1 MRSVLSTV
9 TLILGSLSFSGFTHA
24 ASFDCS
30 KAKQPAETLICG
42 VAALSK
48 LDGQMGEVY
57 RKNLSELSP
66 PAAQQYKDGQRDW
79 LIYWPVLCAQEGGK
93 LDPKSEETL
102 QCAKAEYAARIATLK
117 TQKRTVDNLL
127 AFPVS
132 HYRVLKST
140 AGIDFFRNAHHS
152 ESRMAIDVEA
162 ASTEQKE
169 LAHALNHWLGA
180 SPIETSNTNGEDETT
195 SDTEIQL
202 SFRDAS
208 SPLILSA
215 QQTGFLMGHGAAH
228 PLSTASQRHFNLLSK
243 RPLRSDDIF
252 QGKEWE
258 DGLTRLAEKAL
269 KKQLGDN
276 YSVDKFESLK
286 ALAIAPEHCAFD
298 KKGLTLTFNPYE
310 VAPYVAG
317 APEVTL
323 PWGSLSGWLNP
334 VFAASLPKAAPSR
347 R

>member
-1 MRSVLSTV
+1 MRSVIPNV
-9 TLILGSLSFSGFTHA
+9 TLILSALSFTGLSHA

-30 KAKQPAETLICG
+30 KAKKPAEVLICG
-42 VAALSK
+42 VPALSK
-48 LDGQMGEVY
+48 VDSQMGELY
-57 RKNLSELSP
+57 RKNLAELSP
-66 PAAQQYKDGQRDW
+66 SAAQQVKDGQRDW
-79 LIYWPVLCAQEGGK
+79 LIYWPGLCANDASK
-93 LDPKSEETL
+93 IDPKSEETL
-102 QCAKAEYAARIATLK
+102 QCAKGEYTARMATLK
-117 TQKRTVDNLL
+117 TQRRTVENLL
-127 AFPVS
+127 AYPVT

-140 AGIDFFRNAHHS
+140 AGLDFVKNAHHT
-152 ESRMAIDVEA
+152 ESRMAIDVDA
-162 ASTEQKE
+162 APTEQKE
-169 LAHALNHWLGA
+169 LAHAINHWLGA

-228 PLSTASQRHFNLLSK
+228 PLSTASQRHFNLLSR
-243 RPLRSDDIF
+243 RPLRTDDIF

-276 YSVDKFESLK
+276 YSVDKFETLK
-286 ALAIAPEHCAFD
+286 ALTIAPEHWAFD

>member
-1 MRSVLSTV
+1 MRSVIASV
-9 TLILGSLSFSGFTHA
+9 TLILGTLSFSGFASA

-30 KAKQPAETLICG
+30 KAKKPAENLICG
-42 VAALSK
+42 APALSK
-48 LDGQMGEVY
+48 LDSQMGDLY
-57 RKNLSELSP
+57 RKNLAELSP
-66 PAAQQYKDGQRDW
+66 SAAQQVKDGQRDW
-79 LIYWPVLCAQEGGK
+79 LIYWPVLCAEDHGK
-93 LDPKSEETL
+93 LDPKSDEAL
-102 QCAKAEYAARIATLK
+102 QCAKGEYAQRVTTLK
-117 TQKRTVDNLL
+117 TQKRTVENLL
-127 AFPVS
+127 SFPVS

-140 AGIDFFRNAHHS
+140 AGLDFFKNAHHT
-152 ESRMAIDVEA
+152 ESRIAIDVEA
-162 ASTEQKE
+162 APAEQKE
-169 LAHALNHWLGA
+169 LAHALNQWLGA
-180 SPIETSNTNGEDETT
+180 SPIETSNINGEDETT

-202 SFRDAS
+202 AFRDAA

-243 RPLRSDDIF
+243 RPLRTDDIF

-276 YSVDKFESLK
+276 YSVDKLETLK
-286 ALAIAPEHCAFD
+286 ALAIAPEHWAFD

-317 APEVTL
+317 APEVTI
-323 PWGSLSGWLNP
+323 PWNSINNWLNP
-334 VFAASLPKAAPSR
+334 IFAASLPKAAPSR